1 MNKNNKK
8 NMEVLNPQIDFIFKK
23 IFGEDGNENI
33 TKDFVSSIIG
43 EKIKKLEIKN
53 PNLLRESINDKG
65 EELDIKA
72 VLDNNVLCDI
82 EIQVANNHD
91 DDKRI
96 LNYWSKMYRK
106 SIHKSFKY
114 KQMKK
119 TIVIFITSYDV
130 DNLKDLKEYKTKWK
144 IIESKY
150 RKTVLTDIF
159 EVDIIEL
166 SKAKRLIN
174 ENAFEEEENLKN
186 WIKFLIN
193 PMELG
198 GKDMGGKKV
207 SVYNDL
213 SEEIK
218 QAYIAWQN
226 INLTEEERDVAER
239 KYMDLLSLDYGREY
253 ERKLGRKIGRK
264 EGRKEGREEGRK
276 ESQIRIAKKMLDE
289 GFEISTIV
297 NITELTEKEVTN
309 IQ

>member
-72 VLDNNVLCDI
+72 VLDN
-82 EIQVANNHD
+82 
-91 DDKRI
+91 
-96 LNYWSKMYRK
+96 
-106 SIHKSFKY
+106 
-114 KQMKK
+114 
-119 TIVIFITSYDV
+119 IVIFITSYDV